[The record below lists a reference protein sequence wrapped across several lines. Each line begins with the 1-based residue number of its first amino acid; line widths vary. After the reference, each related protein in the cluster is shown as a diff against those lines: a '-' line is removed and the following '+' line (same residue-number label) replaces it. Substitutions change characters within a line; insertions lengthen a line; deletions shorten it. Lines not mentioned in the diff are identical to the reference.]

1 MSEHELIIPDRG
13 FPFKIFEFEGK
24 GGKYFRDRHWHRSI
38 EIFATNKYR

>member
-24 GGKYFRDRHWHRSI
+24 GGKLSLIHI
-38 EIFATNKYR
+38 